1 MPKTAKQRIPGL
13 RERLIQLRGD
23 RSQDE
28 IAKKLNIARQTY
40 GFYET
45 GDREPNLSTL
55 LKLSELYNVSTDYL
69 LGHEKVLR
77 IIENISLKKQVWKK
91 RL

>member
-28 IAKKLNIARQTY
+28 IAKKFADMHNINIRLSVN
-40 GFYET
+40 GKNKVYE
-45 GDREPNLSTL
+45 GIKNMPIKNMGKNLKYMT
-55 LKLSELYNVSTDYL
+55 K
-69 LGHEKVLR
+69 
-77 IIENISLKKQVWKK
+77 
-91 RL
+91 